1 MLRTPTHKNFFRKKA
16 SNKYLQRGQG
26 MTEYI
31 IIVGVIA
38 IAAIGAFG
46 YFGDAVEHQIAG
58 MAHELGGKD
67 GSGSQASA
75 GVAAVAAKGEADR
88 HNTLDNYHDNSSGQ

>member
-1 MLRTPTHKNFFRKKA
+1 MFKKNTHKNFFRKK
-16 SNKYLQRGQG
+16 STNKYLQRGQG

-58 MAHELGGKD
+58 MAHELGGQE
-67 GSGSQASA
+67 GASSQAAAGAAADSA
-75 GVAAVAAKGEADR
+75 TNEAAR

>member
-1 MLRTPTHKNFFRKKA
+1 MLRTTHKNFFRKKS
-16 SNKYLQRGQG
+16 SNKYLQCGQG

-58 MAHELGGKD
+58 MAHELGGQD
-67 GSGSQASA
+67 GSTSQAAA
-75 GVAAVAAKGEADR
+75 GAAADDATGEADR
-88 HNTLDNYHDNSSGQ
+88 HNTLDNYHNNASGQ